1 MLLPVTPT
9 VRRYSWVTSCLLTLQ
24 PISHWKQT
32 RGFGWARAWLSER
45 YHKTHK
51 RPTNTATQQKTWWT
65 CAALTFYL
73 PGFALLSPGHGR
85 SSPCRAVRLA
95 GPLER
100 QRSGLVLRGFS
111 TSSLLGRLL
120 LRRGAPNSYR
130 RNPHDSPAIG
140 YLFLASRANGGLPVA
155 KSVWLVTVLF
165 SGSRSVPSPLT
176 FTC

>member
-1 MLLPVTPT
+1 M
-9 VRRYSWVTSCLLTLQ
+9 TSCLLTLQ
-24 PISHWKQT
+24 PTSHWKQT
-32 RGFGWARAWLSER
+32 RGFGWARAWLTER
-45 YHKTHK
+45 YHKTLK
-51 RPTNTATQQKTWWT
+51 RPTKTATQQKTWWT
-65 CAALTFYL
+65 CTALTFNL

-111 TSSLLGRLL
+111 ASSLLGRLL

-130 RNPHDSPAIG
+130 RNPHDSPALG
-140 YLFLASRANGGLPVA
+140 YLFLASTANGGLPVA
-155 KSVWLVTVLF
+155 KSAWLVTVLF